1 MTSGIGVVGCGA
13 WGQNLVRNFHRLG
26 VLQVVHDTSEAAV
39 HRQQA
44 LYPGVRGAATLQ
56 ELLDDPMLAA
66 LVIASP
72 AERHFEQARAAMLA
86 GKDVFVEKPL
96 SLRVPD
102 AEELVDLAKR
112 RKRVL
117 MVGHILEY
125 HPAVRALHD
134 LVSRGELGKLCYLYS
149 TRVNLGK
156 VRREE
161 NILWSFA
168 PHDVSVLLLLTGQM
182 PTQVTAVGGGWLQPS
197 IADVTVSTYEFPD
210 AIRAHIFVSWLH
222 PHKEQKLVVI
232 GDRKMAVFD
241 DLVQEGKLRIFDKG
255 IEWVNGEPLP
265 RQTSETTMFTPAQEP
280 LAVECEHFLTCV
292 ATRKTPF
299 TDGRNGLRVLQVL
312 EATQR
317 SLERNGAPVS
327 VAEIASG
334 G

>member
-1 MTSGIGVVGCGA
+1 MTPAVGVVGCGA
-13 WGQNLVRNFHRLG
+13 WGQNLVRNFDRLG
-26 VLQVVHDTSEAAV
+26 ALRVVHDTSEAAV
-39 HRQQA
+39 RRQQQ
-44 LYPGVRGAATLQ
+44 LYPGLRGAAGLQ
-56 ELLDDPMLAA
+56 ELLDDASLAA

-72 AERHFEQARAAMLA
+72 AERHFEQARAALLA

-96 SLRVPD
+96 ALTY
-102 AEELVDLAKR
+102 AQGLELVRLAAAGR
-112 RKRVL
+112 RVL

-134 LVSRGELGKLCYLYS
+134 LVARGELGRLCYLYS

-168 PHDVSVLLLLTGQM
+168 PHDVSVLLLLTGQL
-182 PTQVTAVGGGWLQPS
+182 PTWVTAVGGSWLQPS
-197 IADVTVSTYEFPD
+197 IADVTVSTFAFPD
-210 AIRAHIFVSWLH
+210 DTRAHIFVSWLH

-265 RQTSETTMFTPAQEP
+265 RQTSETTMFFPAQEP

-292 ATRKTPF
+292 ATRKTPV
-299 TDGRNGLRVLQVL
+299 TDGESGLRVLQVL
-312 EATQR
+312 AASQR
-317 SLERNGAPVS
+317 SLERNGVPVT
-327 VAEIASG
+327 VAEIAAG